1 VNVSEKRRAF
11 RSQLDLNIKSLEK
24 SIDALS
30 YSYNKCSDIGEK
42 KEYSL
47 EEQEKFE
54 ALTSR
59 FARTSDILTQ
69 KVLKTLFI
77 LIQENV
83 KTIIDAANLLEKLE
97 IIERADDLLN
107 IRELR
112 NQIAHE
118 YQDTELNSL
127 FMDVLKYVPELE
139 KIVDG
144 LKKYLKEVFP
154 GNENVPLDFSPQSRR
169 GKK

>member
-1 VNVSEKRRAF
+1 MNVSEKRRAF
-11 RSQLDLNIKSLEK
+11 ISQLDLNIKSLEK

-69 KVLKTLFI
+69 KVLKTVFI

-118 YQDTELNSL
+118 YQETELNSL
-127 FMDVLKYVPELE
+127 FMDVLKYVPELK

-154 GNENVPLDFSPQSRR
+154 GNEYVPLDFPPQS
-169 GKK
+169 

>member
-1 VNVSEKRRAF
+1 MNISEKRKALKF
-11 RSQLDLNIKSLEK
+11 QLDLNIKSLEK
-24 SIDALS
+24 SMDALS
-30 YSYNKCSDIGEK
+30 YSYDKCRNIGEK
-42 KEYSL
+42 RECSL

-69 KVLKTLFI
+69 KIFKTLFI

-97 IIERADDLLN
+97 IIEHADDLLN

-118 YQDTELNSL
+118 YQETELNFL

-139 KIVDG
+139 KIING
-144 LKKYLKEVFP
+144 LKKYVKEVFT
-154 GNENVPLDFSPQSRR
+154 G
-169 GKK
+169 

>member
-1 VNVSEKRRAF
+1 MNISEKRKALM
-11 RSQLDLNIKSLEK
+11 SQLDLNIKSLEK
-24 SIDALS
+24 SMDALS
-30 YSYNKCSDIGEK
+30 YSYDKCGDIGEK
-42 KEYSL
+42 REYSL

-69 KVLKTLFI
+69 KVFKTLFI
-77 LIQENV
+77 LIHENV

-118 YQDTELNSL
+118 YQETELNSL

-139 KIVDG
+139 KIIDG
-144 LKKYLKEVFP
+144 LKKYVKEVFP
-154 GNENVPLDFSPQSRR
+154 G
-169 GKK
+169 

>member
-1 VNVSEKRRAF
+1 MNISEKRRALM
-11 RSQLDLNIKSLEK
+11 SQLDLNIKFLEK

-30 YSYNKCSDIGEK
+30 YSYEKCSNIGEK

-47 EEQEKFE
+47 GEQEKFE

-69 KVLKTLFI
+69 KVLKTVFMLM
-77 LIQENV
+77 QENV
-83 KTIIDAANLLEKLE
+83 KTIIDGANLLEKLE
-97 IIERADDLLN
+97 IIELADDLLN

-118 YQDTELNSL
+118 YQMTELNSL

-139 KIVDG
+139 KIIYE

-154 GNENVPLDFSPQSRR
+154 ASV
-169 GKK
+169 K